1 MLAAQLILAA
11 GIFVGCGAAGV
22 AAWPRI
28 PMRSD
33 ALPLPR

>member
-22 AAWPRI
+22 AASPLM

-33 ALPLPR
+33 VLLLPR